1 MDPRHGGKISVME
14 NKKWIEVDLL
24 STVRFLHPPLTYHHV
39 SEVHALHLWSFHD
52 PCAIRLDLDRYS
64 HAFQLTLFLTYFLTW
79 QPNFRAA

>member
-39 SEVHALHLWSFHD
+39 SEVHAASLEFS
-52 PCAIRLDLDRYS
+52 
-64 HAFQLTLFLTYFLTW
+64 
-79 QPNFRAA
+79 